1 MGHES
6 GQFDKITFHT
16 ALEEVKK
23 CLKSYPTMGG
33 VYDWE
38 YLNAPPDENDPS
50 QWAKLMSHVG
60 KEYFD
65 SCGTI
70 VLE

>member
-1 MGHES
+1 
-6 GQFDKITFHT
+6 
-16 ALEEVKK
+16 
-23 CLKSYPTMGG
+23 MGG

-38 YLNAPPDENDPS
+38 YLDAPPDENDPS

>member
-6 GQFDKITFHT
+6 GQFNKNTFHI
-16 ALEEVKK
+16 ALDEVKK
-23 CLKSYPTMGG
+23 CLESYPNMAG

-50 QWAKLMSHVG
+50 QWAKLMCQVG

-65 SCGTI
+65 SCGKI
-70 VLE
+70 ILE